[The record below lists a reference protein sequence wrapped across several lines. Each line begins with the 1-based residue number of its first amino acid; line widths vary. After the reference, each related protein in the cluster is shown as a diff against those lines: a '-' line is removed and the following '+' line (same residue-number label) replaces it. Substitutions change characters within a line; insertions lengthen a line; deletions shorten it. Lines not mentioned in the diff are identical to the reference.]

1 VLVNVHLVTSFG
13 WIGLKLHQG
22 RFRLDVRSVAQLPRG
37 GGGITVPGGVQERW
51 RCGTEGCGQW
61 AWWDGLGLD
70 LGMLEVF
77 PNLNDSVGVGQRA
90 AFSSAQ
96 GMGDL

>member
-1 VLVNVHLVTSFG
+1 
-13 WIGLKLHQG
+13 
-22 RFRLDVRSVAQLPRG
+22 
-37 GGGITVPGGVQERW
+37 
-51 RCGTEGCGQW
+51 
-61 AWWDGLGLD
+61 
-70 LGMLEVF
+70 MLEVF